1 MAGPARDHPWRGSA
15 LVQSMISYIVRRLL
29 LAIPVLWVVVTLV
42 FLALRL
48 IPGDPAVVMAGEAAP
63 YEVVAAIR
71 REFGLDRSV
80 PVQYGIFLARLV
92 RGDLG
97 QSVRTR
103 RPVLYE
109 IWARLPATA
118 ELALV
123 SMAIATLLGV
133 AAGVISATRQN
144 TLVDYVCMVGALV
157 GISVPVFWL
166 GLMAMWFLSVQ
177 LGWFPVGGRG
187 TLRHLVLPALTLGA
201 SAIAMIARMTR
212 SSMLEILRQ
221 DHIRTARAK
230 GLRERV
236 VNQRHALRNALVPV
250 VTLVG
255 LQVGGLLGGA
265 VLTETVFAWPG
276 VGRLAVDSILN
287 RDYPVV
293 QGVVI
298 LMATVFVM
306 VNLGVDMLYSVIDP
320 RIRND

>member
-1 MAGPARDHPWRGSA
+1 
-15 LVQSMISYIVRRLL
+15 
-29 LAIPVLWVVVTLV
+29 
-42 FLALRL
+42 RL

-133 AAGVISATRQN
+133 AAGVISATRHN

>member
-1 MAGPARDHPWRGSA
+1 
-15 LVQSMISYIVRRLL
+15 MISYIVRRLL

-48 IPGDPAVVMAGEAAP
+48 IPGDPAMVMAGEAAP
-63 YEVVAAIR
+63 FEVVEAIR
-71 REFGLDRSV
+71 REFGLDR
-80 PVQYGIFLARLV
+80 PIHVQYGIFLARLV
-92 RGDLG
+92 NGDLG

-118 ELALV
+118 ELALA
-123 SMAIATLLGV
+123 SMVVATLLGV
-133 AAGVISATRQN
+133 TIGVISATRQN
-144 TLVDYVCMVGALV
+144 TIVDYLGMVGALV

-166 GLMAMWFLSVQ
+166 GLMAMWFFSVQ

-201 SAIAMIARMTR
+201 GTTAMVARMTR
-212 SSMLEILRQ
+212 SSMLEVLRQ

-230 GLRERV
+230 GLRDST
-236 VNQRHALRNALVPV
+236 VNQKHALRNALVPV

-298 LMATVFVM
+298 LMATVFVL